1 MRFIVIISLS
11 NKIITMPNVSVVIP
25 VYNEEKGGAKG
36 INRVKNALQNISG
49 ESEIIAVNDGSTD
62 KTEEVLKDFGYLKII
77 NHNNNRGYGAAI
89 KTGIKS
95 AKYENIL
102 IIDADNTYPADKIPE
117 ILSHTEDHDMVVGA
131 RTGKSVHHSIL
142 KRIAKWPIHLL
153 ANYLTDYKIPDLNS
167 GLRVFKK
174 DLALKYFRL
183 LPNGFSLTSNITL
196 AFLSDGYR
204 VKYIPIDYYKRAG
217 KSKVRPFAD
226 AINYLTLVLRM
237 ILFYNPL
244 KIFIPLSGIF
254 FLASIA
260 SLAYDIF
267 VIDNVG
273 DKSIM
278 LFIGFVQV
286 AILGLLA
293 DLINKRGSE

>member
-1 MRFIVIISLS
+1 MS
-11 NKIITMPNVSVVIP
+11 NISVVIP

-36 INRVKNALQNISG
+36 IDQVKHALENIPG
-49 ESEIIAVNDGSTD
+49 QWEIITVNDGSTD
-62 KTEEVLKDFGYLKII
+62 KTEEILKQFSYAKII
-77 NHNNNRGYGAAI
+77 NHNSNRGYGAAI

-95 AKYENIL
+95 AIYENIL
-102 IIDADNTYPADKIPE
+102 IIDADNTYPADRIPE
-117 ILSHTEDHDMVVGA
+117 LLNNMEHHDMVVGA
-131 RTGKSVHHSIL
+131 RNGKTVHHSLL
-142 KRIAKWPIHLL
+142 KRLVKWPIHML
-153 ANYLTDYKIPDLNS
+153 ADYLADYKIPDLNS

-174 DLALKYFRL
+174 DLSLKYFRL

-204 VKYIPIDYYKRAG
+204 VKYIPIDYHKRAG

-244 KIFIPLSGIF
+244 KIFIPLAGLF
-254 FLASIA
+254 FLASAA
-260 SLAYDIF
+260 SLVYDII
-267 VIDNVG
+267 VLNNLG
-273 DKSIM
+273 DKSIV

-286 AILGLLA
+286 VILGLLA